1 MAASAEAA
9 FWNTESYATKSM
21 TNNNITLTLQDVDK
35 WLEFHAL
42 TNEMIVTKYGRKMFP
57 ALAVKIRGLKPRVM
71 YNLVL
76 EFQQKDS
83 HKWKYQDGEWQP
95 GANSEPPSQ
104 PVKCQHPNNPNYGY
118 YWMTGVVSFGA
129 IKLTNKPPKAKH
141 LYKLQSLHKYQPRIQ
156 IMQID
161 RGSEDESSIATFTFF
176 QTVFIA
182 VTAYQNGQITKLKVH
197 HNPFAKGFQDK
208 SRRSSSEERGSES
221 YLVLIEDEA
230 APTSTPPRV
239 MPGSMMLA
247 PYCSSSSPQLNV
259 DSRHSM
265 ADRYSACALE
275 AGNHSMAPIQQ
286 TMTFAQRNAARTW
299 SDPPMSSTSAAAWP
313 RSASGHYL
321 LQPYCNESAV
331 GHLNVPTGWNAHSVS
346 SQYQCG
352 SNQEN
357 TDEEYCHQQCANN
370 LPFNGQHYRH

>member
-141 LYKLQSLHKYQPRIQ
+141 L
-156 IMQID
+156 
-161 RGSEDESSIATFTFF
+161 
-176 QTVFIA
+176 
-182 VTAYQNGQITKLKVH
+182 ITKLKVH